1 MKKRICALL
10 LVWSLLLSLCGQA
23 LANDIPVVTTP
34 LDFSNASF
42 LDQSGEGWS
51 WDGMSQTL
59 VLSDGLRIHTSSSA
73 VVLPAGATLQI
84 RGNVEITAGSLPAQ
98 EDGGPAAAGAGSSDV
113 HGIVLGSG
121 ATLAIASGSTLTITA
136 AGDGIQAGSLSLE
149 AGTLD
154 ITAGGSCL
162 HATAGDISLGAGASA
177 SLAGSGR
184 SITADRGKV
193 VLSGTAQLK
202 AAGGGIYAGTGGGD
216 RVTVDEGADVT
227 VLCEA
232 KGAVGIEAGGD
243 VRLAGTLD
251 LTAGGAGLVS
261 QGAVV
266 GESAVV
272 TLRASG
278 GDGLSAVDEVTLTG
292 GSLTIAETGGNGLT
306 AGKAVT
312 LTEATLALGEIAGAG
327 ITTPEGFS
335 ADQSSLT
342 LTRAGG
348 NALDSGKGVTL
359 TGGSVT
365 LSEADGNGLTAL
377 EDITLTG
384 ATLTVG
390 QVEGYGVRTSEGT
403 LTVDPDS
410 TLSVASAG
418 EDGVS
423 VYGLVTLDGDLT
435 VSQAAG
441 QGLVS
446 TTAGIRLSGTAQV
459 TAQGDGVSAQLG
471 ITTSETS
478 LLNVEAGGTGVLS
491 QTGSVTLLSRDG
503 EEASITAGGDGV
515 VSADKVIISQPGEW
529 TIDAGG
535 VGIRAQGDVTV
546 GGAEE
551 GVCNLSITSSA
562 ESIWSE
568 NGNVLMGPCED
579 LYFFDG
585 TVHVNSSIGKTLSV
599 LEGAGLLYGSRN
611 GFAIGIIRKDYTI
624 TADMTPELLQLRT
637 LQIGAEHTVTV
648 AAGAQVKVGP
658 LILGKNA
665 WLNVQNGSNVYY
677 NGPTTQVT
685 GSVESYAT
693 AGMDLTAG
701 GGSLP
706 EGAAW
711 DSGSKTLSLDGTV
724 VDLSAGPVLK
734 LPAGSTIRLS
744 GSTTRLSAGS
754 QGSVVECQG
763 DLTITGGTL
772 EVSGGTVGI
781 DAAGSLT
788 LEDATVSVKG
798 ASEAALS
805 GASVTCTNSDVD
817 IYGTGAAFRATQG
830 TISVDSLPE
839 DEYHIGTQGG
849 FAVLVGPDGNP
860 ATVMDVPAGGAA
872 PSTVTTEEQVNPD
885 GTTTVVE
892 TDTVTGVVNE
902 STTAAD
908 GTVTVSQTRPD
919 GVSSTITASPDG
931 TTTATVTLPEGVEQA
946 VVALKVPDAT
956 ATTVAQLVAEDGT
969 TTVLPLSDLVDGAL
983 QVYLEDSAQLTFTD
997 QSTAFTDV
1005 PDNAWYAGP
1014 VDFASSR
1021 GLFLGV
1027 GENRFD
1033 PLGTTTCG
1041 MMATVLHRLAGT
1053 PEAQLPE
1060 EEPPFGAIPEDAYYA
1075 QGVAWALANGVVDGV
1090 SDGFAPEAAITREQ
1104 LAVMLYQTAGV
1115 LGLSQ
1120 EEKSPLSSFT
1130 DADQA
1135 SRFAQTGLRW
1145 AVAQGILQG
1154 RGDGTLDPTG
1164 TATRAEVSAMVQRFV
1179 GLILQGQ

>member
-1 MKKRICALL
+1 MKKRVCALL
-10 LVWSLLLSLCGQA
+10 LVWSLLVCLCGQT
-23 LANDIPVVTTP
+23 LAYDLPVVSKP

-42 LDQSGEGWS
+42 LDQEGEGWR

-59 VLSDGLRIHTSSSA
+59 ILSDGLRVSTSGSA

-84 RGNVEITAGSLPAQ
+84 RGAVEIV
-98 EDGGPAAAGAGSSDV
+98 SSGD

-121 ATLAIASGSTLTITA
+121 ANLAIASGASLTIQA

-149 AGTLD
+149 SGTLD

-162 HATAGDISLGAGASA
+162 HATAGDISLGAGASV
-177 SLAGSGR
+177 SLSGSGR
-184 SITADRGKV
+184 SITADHGKV
-193 VLSGTAQLK
+193 VLSGTAQLE
-202 AAGGGIYAGTGGGD
+202 ASGGGIYTGTGGGD
-216 RVTVDEGADVT
+216 RVTVESGADVT
-227 VLCEA
+227 IRCGST
-232 KGAVGIEAGGD
+232 GAVGIETGGN
-243 VRLAGTLD
+243 VRLSGTLN
-251 LTAGGAGLVS
+251 LTSGGAGLLS
-261 QGAVV
+261 QGTVV
-266 GESAVV
+266 GENAAV
-272 TLRASG
+272 TIQASG
-278 GDGLSAVDEVTLTG
+278 GDGLSAADEITLTG
-292 GSLTIAETGGNGLT
+292 GSLAIELAGGNGLT
-306 AGKAVT
+306 AGKSVV
-312 LTEATLALGEIAGAG
+312 LSEATLTLGEVAGDG
-327 ITTPEGFS
+327 ITAPEGFS
-335 ADQSSLT
+335 ADQSTVT

-348 NALDSGKGVTL
+348 SALISGKGVTL

-365 LSEADGNGLTAL
+365 LSAAGGDGLSTP
-377 EDITLTG
+377 EDIILTG
-384 ATLTVG
+384 AALTVG
-390 QVEGYGVRTSEGT
+390 EVEGYGVRTSEGT
-403 LTVDPDS
+403 LTIDPDS
-410 TLSVASAG
+410 TLSVTSAG

-423 VYGLVTLDGDLT
+423 VYGLVTMDGTLT

-446 TTAGIRLSGTAQV
+446 TTAGIRMSGTAQV
-459 TAQGDGVSAQLG
+459 NAQGDGVRAQLG

-478 LLNVEAGGTGVLS
+478 LLNVEAGGIGVLS
-491 QTGSVTLLSRDG
+491 QTGSVTLLSREG

-529 TIDAGG
+529 SIDAGT

-685 GSVESYAT
+685 GSVASYAT

-701 GGSLP
+701 SGSLP
-706 EGAAW
+706 DGASW
-711 DSGSKTLSLDGTV
+711 DSSSKTLSLDGTV

-734 LPAGSTIRLS
+734 LPAGSTIQLS

-754 QGSVVECQG
+754 QGSVVECEG

-788 LEDATVSVKG
+788 LVDATVSVKG

-849 FAVLVGPDGNP
+849 FSILVGPDGNP
-860 ATVMDVPAGGAA
+860 ATVMDIPAGGAA

-908 GTVTVSQTRPD
+908 GTITVSQTRPD
-919 GVSSTITASPDG
+919 GVSSTITAAPDG

-956 ATTVAQLVAEDGT
+956 ATTVAELVAEDGT
-969 TTVLPLSDLVDGAL
+969 TTILPLSDLVDGTL
-983 QVYLEDSAQLTFTD
+983 QVYLEDSAQLTFSD
-997 QSTAFTDV
+997 QSTDFIDV
-1005 PDNAWYAGP
+1005 SDDAWYAGP
-1014 VDFASSR
+1014 VDFVSSR

-1027 GENRFD
+1027 GENQFD

-1041 MMATVLHRLAGT
+1041 MMATVLHRLAGA
-1053 PEAQLPE
+1053 PEVQLPE
-1060 EEPPFGAIPEDAYYA
+1060 EGPPFGAIPEDAYYA

-1090 SDGFAPEAAITREQ
+1090 SDGFAPETAITREQ
-1104 LAVMLYQTAGV
+1104 LAAMLYQTAGV
-1115 LGLSQ
+1115 LGMSQ
-1120 EEKSPLSSFT
+1120 EEKAPLSSFT

-1135 SRFAQTGLRW
+1135 SQFAQTGLRW

-1164 TATRAEVSAMVQRFV
+1164 TATRAEVSAMIQRFV